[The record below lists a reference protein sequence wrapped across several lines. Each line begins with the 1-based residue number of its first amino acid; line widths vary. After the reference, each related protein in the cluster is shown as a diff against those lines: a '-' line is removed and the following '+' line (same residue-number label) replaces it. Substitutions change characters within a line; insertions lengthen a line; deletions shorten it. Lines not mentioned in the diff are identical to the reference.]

1 MGIRKKTSFKR
12 KKPKQQNDIKMK
24 FLFSFL
30 LLIALMA
37 TSEAFFLGGS
47 DEETT
52 TTAQPE
58 PVGDDDNNDDND
70 DEDEDDKHDDDED
83 DDGVSNEDLAKL
95 LHKLLSPAHHKEP
108 SHHAAPH
115 YPIIQPIR
123 TTPRP
128 RPSYRYASIQPVK
141 PAPIQHAPAPAPIQ
155 PIVTSYRYL

>member
-12 KKPKQQNDIKMK
+12 RKPKQQNDIKMK

-58 PVGDDDNNDDND
+58 PVGDDDNNDEDND
-70 DEDEDDKHDDDED
+70 DNHDDDED

-128 RPSYRYASIQPVK
+128 RPSYRYASIQPAK
-141 PAPIQHAPAPAPIQ
+141 PAPIQHAPAPAPVQ

>member
-1 MGIRKKTSFKR
+1 MGRKKTSFNR
-12 KKPKQQNDIKMK
+12 RKPKQQNDIKMK
-24 FLFSFL
+24 F
-30 LLIALMA
+30 LIALMA

-47 DEETT
+47 NEETT

-58 PVGDDDNNDDND
+58 PVGDDDNNDDD
-70 DEDEDDKHDDDED
+70 DDDED

-123 TTPRP
+123 TPPRP
-128 RPSYRYASIQPVK
+128 RPSYHYASIQPAK
-141 PAPIQHAPAPAPIQ
+141 PAPIQHAPAPAPVQ

>member
-12 KKPKQQNDIKMK
+12 RKPKQQNDIKMK

-58 PVGDDDNNDDND
+58 PVGDDDNNDDDN
-70 DEDEDDKHDDDED
+70 D

-128 RPSYRYASIQPVK
+128 RPSYRYASIQPAK
-141 PAPIQHAPAPAPIQ
+141 PAPIQHAPAPAPVQ

>member
-12 KKPKQQNDIKMK
+12 RKPKQQNDIKMK

-58 PVGDDDNNDDND
+58 PVGDDDNNDD
-70 DEDEDDKHDDDED
+70 EDEDDNHDDDED

-141 PAPIQHAPAPAPIQ
+141 PAPIQHAPAPAPVQ

>member
-1 MGIRKKTSFKR
+1 MGIRKKTSFKIR
-12 KKPKQQNDIKMK
+12 KPKQQNDIKMK

-58 PVGDDDNNDDND
+58 PVGDDDNNDD
-70 DEDEDDKHDDDED
+70 DED

-95 LHKLLSPAHHKEP
+95 LHKLLSPTHHKEP

-128 RPSYRYASIQPVK
+128 RPSYRYASIQPAK
-141 PAPIQHAPAPAPIQ
+141 PAPIQHAPAPAPVQ

>member
-12 KKPKQQNDIKMK
+12 RKPKQQNDIKMK
-24 FLFSFL
+24 FLFSLL

-47 DEETT
+47 DE
-52 TTAQPE
+52 
-58 PVGDDDNNDDND
+58 DNNDDDND
-70 DEDEDDKHDDDED
+70 DEDEDDNHDDDED

-123 TTPRP
+123 TT
-128 RPSYRYASIQPVK
+128 
-141 PAPIQHAPAPAPIQ
+141 
-155 PIVTSYRYL
+155 

>member
-1 MGIRKKTSFKR
+1 MGIRKKTSFKIR
-12 KKPKQQNDIKMK
+12 KPKQQNDIKMK

-58 PVGDDDNNDDND
+58 PVGDDDNNDDDND
-70 DEDEDDKHDDDED
+70 DEDEDDNHDDDED

-95 LHKLLSPAHHKEP
+95 LHKLLPP
-108 SHHAAPH
+108 
-115 YPIIQPIR
+115 
-123 TTPRP
+123 TPRSFSPFAPPLGLVPAIATPPFSLPSPPPYSTPLP
-128 RPSYRYASIQPVK
+128 RPLSSQSWP
-141 PAPIQHAPAPAPIQ
+141 PTG
-155 PIVTSYRYL
+155 TSRGRGGMVNS

>member
-12 KKPKQQNDIKMK
+12 RKPKQQNDIKMK

-58 PVGDDDNNDDND
+58 PVGDDDNND

-141 PAPIQHAPAPAPIQ
+141 PAPIQHAPAPAPVQ

>member
-1 MGIRKKTSFKR
+1 MGRKKTSFKR
-12 KKPKQQNDIKMK
+12 RKPKQQNDIKMK

-58 PVGDDDNNDDND
+58 PVGDDDNNDDDND
-70 DEDEDDKHDDDED
+70 DEDDNHDDDED

-128 RPSYRYASIQPVK
+128 RPSYRYASIQPAK
-141 PAPIQHAPAPAPIQ
+141 PAPIQHAPAPAPVQ

>member
-12 KKPKQQNDIKMK
+12 RKPKQQNDIKMK

-58 PVGDDDNNDDND
+58 PVGDDDNNDDDND
-70 DEDEDDKHDDDED
+70 DEDEDDNHDDDED

-95 LHKLLSPAHHKEP
+95 LHKLLSPAHH
-108 SHHAAPH
+108 

-123 TTPRP
+123 TPPRP
-128 RPSYRYASIQPVK
+128 RPSYRYASIQPAK
-141 PAPIQHAPAPAPIQ
+141 PAPIQHAPAPAPVQ

>member
-1 MGIRKKTSFKR
+1 MGIRKKTSFER
-12 KKPKQQNDIKMK
+12 RKPKQQNDIKMK

-58 PVGDDDNNDDND
+58 PVGDDDNNDDDN
-70 DEDEDDKHDDDED
+70 EDEDDNHDDDED

-128 RPSYRYASIQPVK
+128 RPSYRYASIQPAK
-141 PAPIQHAPAPAPIQ
+141 PAPIQHAPAPAPVQ

>member
-1 MGIRKKTSFKR
+1 MGRKKTSFNR
-12 KKPKQQNDIKMK
+12 RKPKQQNDIKMK
-24 FLFSFL
+24 FLISFL

-47 DEETT
+47 NEETT

-58 PVGDDDNNDDND
+58 PVGDDDNNDD
-70 DEDEDDKHDDDED
+70 EDEDDKHDDDED
-83 DDGVSNEDLAKL
+83 DNGVSNEDLAKL

-128 RPSYRYASIQPVK
+128 RPSYHYASIQPAK
-141 PAPIQHAPAPAPIQ
+141 PAPIQHALAPAPVQ

>member
-1 MGIRKKTSFKR
+1 MGIRKKKSFNRR
-12 KKPKQQNDIKMK
+12 KTKQQNDIKMK

-58 PVGDDDNNDDND
+58 PVGDDDNNDD
-70 DEDEDDKHDDDED
+70 EDEDDKHDDDED
-83 DDGVSNEDLAKL
+83 DDGVSNEDLAK
-95 LHKLLSPAHHKEP
+95 
-108 SHHAAPH
+108 
-115 YPIIQPIR
+115 
-123 TTPRP
+123 
-128 RPSYRYASIQPVK
+128 
-141 PAPIQHAPAPAPIQ
+141 PAPIQHAPAPAPVQ

>member
-12 KKPKQQNDIKMK
+12 RKPKQQNDIKMK

-52 TTAQPE
+52 TTVQPE
-58 PVGDDDNNDDND
+58 PVGDDDNNDDDND
-70 DEDEDDKHDDDED
+70 DEDED

-128 RPSYRYASIQPVK
+128 RPSYRYASIQPAK
-141 PAPIQHAPAPAPIQ
+141 PAPIQHAPAPAPVQ

>member
-12 KKPKQQNDIKMK
+12 RKPKQQNDIKMK

-37 TSEAFFLGGS
+37 TSETFFLGGS

-58 PVGDDDNNDDND
+58 PVGDDDNNDDDN
-70 DEDEDDKHDDDED
+70 DDED

-128 RPSYRYASIQPVK
+128 RPSYRYASIQPAK
-141 PAPIQHAPAPAPIQ
+141 PAPIQHAPVQ